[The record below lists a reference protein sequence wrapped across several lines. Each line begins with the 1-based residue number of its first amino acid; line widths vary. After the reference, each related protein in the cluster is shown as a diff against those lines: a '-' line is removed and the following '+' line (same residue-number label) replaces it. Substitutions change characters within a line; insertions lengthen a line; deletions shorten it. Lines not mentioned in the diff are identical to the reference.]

1 MTYTHIANMSGMTI
15 DDFRAVNETTPA
27 AADIDCLLVQTVG
40 SDADGLHVVTVWQS
54 RAHLDRFEAE
64 HLFPA
69 FQALGVSG
77 DVMEKTTFTIFD
89 AEECYIG

>member
-1 MTYTHIANMSGMTI
+1 MTYTHIANMSGKTI
-15 DDFRAVNETTPA
+15 DEFRAINEKTPP
-27 AADIDCLLVQTVG
+27 AADIDGLPVQTAG

-54 RAHLDRFEAE
+54 KAHLDRFEAE

-69 FQALGVSG
+69 FQALGIGG

-89 AEECYIG
+89 SDESYLA